1 MSPDISGIRKFENS
15 EVSLP
20 KSTHPTTSRLS
31 VSGIAKSFGATKA
44 LISVDLHVAPGEA
57 LALIGENG
65 AGKSTL
71 MKILTGAHRADA
83 GSMSLDGQPYDP
95 SGPLDARA
103 RGVAIV
109 YQELTLARHLSV
121 AENIC
126 LGKQPHRFGVI
137 DQRRQRDIAQA
148 ALEQLGL
155 GQLDLNTVV
164 GDLPIA
170 QQQLVEIAR
179 GLTANPRLLIL
190 DEPTSSLT
198 AADVGHL
205 FTVIRRLKA
214 QGVSIIYISHFL
226 EECRT
231 VAERY
236 AVLRDGVSVATGAM
250 SEASETDLIRHLV
263 GRDVTEIYPRVAH
276 ELGET
281 VLELRKLAGVSKPSD
296 ATLVLR
302 QGEILGLFGLV
313 GSGRSEMLRALFGL
327 DRITAGTVLLHGQ
340 PQTHRSPRQRLL
352 SGIGLV
358 SEDRKTEGLAL
369 NLPIADNLTLT
380 CLAPFTSAGLINQR
394 RQEASAQSLME
405 RLVVKAA
412 GPAQAVGELS
422 GGNQQ
427 KVAIG
432 RLLHHGAEILL
443 LDEPTRGIDVGAK
456 AHIYKLIG
464 ELAAHGKAVIVVS
477 SYIPELL
484 GICDSIAVMCRG
496 VLSPA
501 RPIAEWDSHRML
513 AAAIGNTDNV
523 PI

>member
-1 MSPDISGIRKFENS
+1 MSVDDARPDLRTSG
-15 EVSLP
+15 
-20 KSTHPTTSRLS
+20 RLS
-31 VSGIAKSFGATKA
+31 VHGIAKAFGATKA
-44 LISVDLHVAPGEA
+44 LVGVDLSVQPGEC

-71 MKILTGAHRADA
+71 MKVLTGAHRADA
-83 GSMSLDGQPYDP
+83 GTMTLDGQPYDP

-121 AENIC
+121 AENIL
-126 LGKQPHRFGVI
+126 LGHQPSRFGVI
-137 DQRRQRDIAQA
+137 DRRRQHAVARA

-155 GQLDLNTVV
+155 GHLDLDLPV
-164 GDLPIA
+164 GELPIA

-179 GLTANPRLLIL
+179 GLTARPRLLIL

-198 AADVGHL
+198 AADVAHL
-205 FTVIRRLKA
+205 FTVIRTLKA
-214 QGVSIIYISHFL
+214 QGVSVIYISHFL
-226 EECRT
+226 EECRA

-236 AVLRDGVSVATGAM
+236 AVLRDGASVATGVMA
-250 SEASETDLIRHLV
+250 EASEAELIRQMV
-263 GRDVTEIYPRVAH
+263 GRDVTEIYPRIPH
-276 ELGET
+276 ELGQP
-281 VLELRKLAGVSKPSD
+281 VLELRNVAGVGKPGD

-302 QGEILGLFGLV
+302 RGEILGLFGLV
-313 GSGRSEMLRALFGL
+313 GSGRSETLRALFGL
-327 DRITAGTVLLHGQ
+327 DRITRGTVLLHGQ

-358 SEDRKTEGLAL
+358 SEDRKSEGLAL

-380 CLAPFTSAGLINQR
+380 CLGPFTHGGLINQR

-405 RLVVKAA
+405 RLLVKAA

-432 RLLHHGAEILL
+432 RLLHHGCEILL

-464 ELAAHGKAVIVVS
+464 ELAAQGRSVIVVS

-496 VLSPA
+496 ILAPA
-501 RPIAEWDSHRML
+501 RPVAEWDSHRIL
-513 AAAIGNTDNV
+513 AAAIGQTESV
-523 PI
+523 AV

>member
-1 MSPDISGIRKFENS
+1 MNP
-15 EVSLP
+15 
-20 KSTHPTTSRLS
+20 RLS
-31 VSGIAKSFGATKA
+31 VTAIAKSFGATKA
-44 LISVDLHVAPGEA
+44 LVGVDLSVQPGEC

-71 MKILTGAHRADA
+71 MRVLTGAHRADA
-83 GSMSLDGQPYDP
+83 GTMTLDGQPYDP
-95 SGPLDARA
+95 RGPLAARA
-103 RGVAIV
+103 HGVAIV

-121 AENIC
+121 AENIL
-126 LGKQPHRFGVI
+126 LGNQPSRFGLI
-137 DQRRQRDIAQA
+137 DRRRQRAVAQA

-155 GQLDLNTVV
+155 GRLDLDTLV

-179 GLTANPRLLIL
+179 GLTASPRLLIL

-198 AADVGHL
+198 AADVQHL
-205 FTVIRRLKA
+205 FTVIRTLKA

-226 EECRT
+226 EECRA

-236 AVLRDGVSVATGAM
+236 AVLRDGASVAAGVMA
-250 SEASETDLIRHLV
+250 EASEAELIRQMV
-263 GRDVTEIYPRVAH
+263 GREMTEIYPRIPH
-276 ELGET
+276 PLGEP
-281 VLELRKLAGVSKPSD
+281 VLELRGVAGVGKPSD
-296 ATLVLR
+296 ASLVLR
-302 QGEILGLFGLV
+302 RGEILGLFGLV
-313 GSGRSEMLRALFGL
+313 GSGRSETLRALFGL
-327 DRITAGTVLLHGQ
+327 DRITRGTVLLHGQ

-358 SEDRKTEGLAL
+358 SEDRKNEGLAL
-369 NLPIADNLTLT
+369 NLPIADNLTLS
-380 CLAPFTSAGLINQR
+380 CLGPFTQGGLINQR
-394 RQEASAQSLME
+394 RQEAAAQTLMDH
-405 RLVVKAA
+405 LLVKAT

-432 RLLHHGAEILL
+432 RLLHHGCDILL

-456 AHIYKLIG
+456 AHIYRLIG

-477 SYIPELL
+477 SYLPELL

-496 VLSPA
+496 VLAPA
-501 RPIAEWDSHRML
+501 RPVAEWDCQRIL
-513 AAAIGNTDNV
+513 AAAIGHTEAV
-523 PI
+523 SG